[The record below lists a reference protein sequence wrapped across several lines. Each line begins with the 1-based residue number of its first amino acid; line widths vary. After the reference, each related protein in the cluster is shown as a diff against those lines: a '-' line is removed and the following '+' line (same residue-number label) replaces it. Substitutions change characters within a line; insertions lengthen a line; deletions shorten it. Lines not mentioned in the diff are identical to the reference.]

1 MVVLSYGD
9 IITKAEEFIKFG
21 KDIHFLVKGYLAEDI
36 VFYLDGETNYTQ
48 FMEYGDE
55 DYTIDEYDNDK
66 MYWVD
71 IAPKE
76 GLYYVQ
82 EAVYEPQG
90 ILAQNDEYD
99 IVYYQKNNI
108 LSKENEKRVLGNIFE
123 FTYDDDVEDDDTEDE
138 CEAIDEEYYELNDS
152 LKGDWTVE
160 TLEDC
165 NCNECLQKS
174 IEHLYAIID
183 EFEDRLDTLEDKL
196 DTLENVKGVDVF
208 EEMLDY
214 LREYC

>member
-1 MVVLSYGD
+1 MITLTFED
-9 IITKAEEFIKFG
+9 IIAKAEEFIKFG

-36 VFYLDGETNYTQ
+36 VFYLDGETDYTQ
-48 FMEYGDE
+48 YMECGDE
-55 DYTIDEYDNDK
+55 DEYIINEYYNNK

-99 IVYYQKNNI
+99 IVYYQKNYI
-108 LSKENEKRVLGNIFE
+108 LTKENENRILGNIFE
-123 FTYDDDVEDDDTEDE
+123 FTYDEDVEDDYNTEDE
-138 CEAIDEEYYELNDS
+138 CEAINEKYYELNDS

-174 IEHLYAIID
+174 VEHLYAIID
-183 EFEDRLDTLEDKL
+183 EMENRLDK
-196 DTLENVKGVDVF
+196 LENAKRADAF
-208 EEMLDY
+208 TEKLKY
-214 LREYC
+214 YI

>member
-1 MVVLSYGD
+1 MITLTFED
-9 IITKAEEFIKFG
+9 IIAKAEEFIKFG

-36 VFYLDGETNYTQ
+36 VFYLDGETDYTQ
-48 FMEYGDE
+48 YMECGDE
-55 DYTIDEYDNDK
+55 DEYIIDEYYNNK

-99 IVYYQKNNI
+99 IVYYQKNYI
-108 LSKENEKRVLGNIFE
+108 LTKENENRILGNIFE
-123 FTYDDDVEDDDTEDE
+123 FTYDDDVEDVEEDDFEE
-138 CEAIDEEYYELNDS
+138 IDEEYYELNDS

-165 NCNECLQKS
+165 NCNECLAEK

-183 EFEDRLDTLEDKL
+183 EMENRLYK
-196 DTLENVKGVDVF
+196 LENAKDTDVF
-208 EEMLDY
+208 TEMLKY

>member
-1 MVVLSYGD
+1 MITLTFED
-9 IITKAEEFIKFG
+9 IIAKAEEFIKFG
-21 KDIHFLVKGYLAEDI
+21 KEIHFLVRGYLAEDI
-36 VFYLDGETNYTQ
+36 VFYLDGETDYTQ
-48 FMEYGDE
+48 YMEYGDE
-55 DYTIDEYDNDK
+55 DEYIINEYYNNK

-99 IVYYQKNNI
+99 IVYYQKNYI
-108 LSKENEKRVLGNIFE
+108 LTKENENRILGNIFE
-123 FTYDDDVEDDDTEDE
+123 FTYDEDVEDDDFEE
-138 CEAIDEEYYELNDS
+138 IDEEYYELNDS

-160 TLEDC
+160 TLEEC
-165 NCNECLQKS
+165 NCNECLAEK

-183 EFEDRLDTLEDKL
+183 EFEDRLDTLENK
-196 DTLENVKGVDVF
+196 DTLENAKGVDVF
-208 EEMLDY
+208 EEMLEY
-214 LREYC
+214 MREYC

>member
-1 MVVLSYGD
+1 M
-9 IITKAEEFIKFG
+9 ITLTYEDVIAKAEEFIKFG

-36 VFYLDGETNYTQ
+36 VFYLDGYYTQ
-48 FMEYGDE
+48 FMEYEDE
-55 DYTIDEYDNDK
+55 YIIDEYDNDK

-71 IAPKE
+71 IAPKG

-99 IVYYQKNNI
+99 VVYYQKNNI

-123 FTYDDDVEDDDTEDE
+123 FTYDEDVEDE
-138 CEAIDEEYYELNDS
+138 CETIDEEYYELNDS

-165 NCNECLQKS
+165 NCNECLAEK

-183 EFEDRLDTLEDKL
+183 ELDKRVEELELKSEGKKDKSAS
-196 DTLENVKGVDVF
+196 DVDALETM
-208 EEMLDY
+208 ELLLDY
-214 LREYC
+214 LAEYC

>member
-1 MVVLSYGD
+1 MIKLSYED
-9 IITKAEEFIKFG
+9 IIAKAEEFFKFG

-36 VFYLDGETNYTQ
+36 VFYLDGETDYTQ
-48 FMEYGDE
+48 YMEYGDE
-55 DYTIDEYDNDK
+55 DYTIDEYYNNK

-99 IVYYQKNNI
+99 IVYYQKNYI
-108 LSKENEKRVLGNIFE
+108 LTKENENRILGNIFE
-123 FTYDDDVEDDDTEDE
+123 FTYDEDVEDDDFEE
-138 CEAIDEEYYELNDS
+138 INEEYYELNDS

-165 NCNECLQKS
+165 DCNECLADR

-183 EFEDRLDTLEDKL
+183 EMENRLDK
-196 DTLENVKGVDVF
+196 LENKDADVF
-208 EEMLDY
+208 TEMLKY

>member
-1 MVVLSYGD
+1 MITLTFED
-9 IITKAEEFIKFG
+9 IIAKAEEFIKFG
-21 KDIHFLVKGYLAEDI
+21 KEIHFLVRGYLAEDI
-36 VFYLDGETNYTQ
+36 VFYLDGETDYTQ
-48 FMEYGDE
+48 YMEYGDE
-55 DYTIDEYDNDK
+55 YIINEYYNNK

-99 IVYYQKNNI
+99 IVYYQKNYI
-108 LSKENEKRVLGNIFE
+108 LTKENENRILGNIFE
-123 FTYDDDVEDDDTEDE
+123 FTYDDDVEDGSDTEDDFDE
-138 CEAIDEEYYELNDS
+138 LFEEVMSDIEKRLERAIEKSE
-152 LKGDWTVE
+152 
-160 TLEDC
+160 EDC
-165 NCNECLQKS
+165 NCNECLAEK

-183 EFEDRLDTLEDKL
+183 EFEDRLDK
-196 DTLENVKGVDVF
+196 LENAKDTDVF
-208 EEMLDY
+208 TEMLKY

>member
-1 MVVLSYGD
+1 MIKLSYED
-9 IITKAEEFIKFG
+9 IIAKAEEFIKFG
-21 KDIHFLVKGYLAEDI
+21 KDIHFLVRGYLAEDI
-36 VFYLDGETNYTQ
+36 VFYLDGETDYTQ
-48 FMEYGDE
+48 YMEYGDE
-55 DYTIDEYDNDK
+55 DEYIINEYYNNK

-108 LSKENEKRVLGNIFE
+108 LSKENENRILGNIFE
-123 FTYDDDVEDDDTEDE
+123 FTYDEDVEDDDFEE
-138 CEAIDEEYYELNDS
+138 INEEYYELNDS

-165 NCNECLQKS
+165 NCNECLAEK

-183 EFEDRLDTLEDKL
+183 EMENRLDK
-196 DTLENVKGVDVF
+196 LENKDADVF
-208 EEMLDY
+208 TEMLKY

>member
-1 MVVLSYGD
+1 MITLTFED
-9 IITKAEEFIKFG
+9 IIAKAEEFIKFG

-36 VFYLDGETNYTQ
+36 VFYLDGETDYTQ
-48 FMEYGDE
+48 FMECGDE
-55 DYTIDEYDNDK
+55 DEYIIDEYYNNK

-108 LSKENEKRVLGNIFE
+108 LSKENENRILGNIFE
-123 FTYDDDVEDDDTEDE
+123 FTYDEDVEDDDVEQ
-138 CEAIDEEYYELNDS
+138 INEEYYELNDS
-152 LKGDWTVE
+152 LTGDWTVE

-174 IEHLYAIID
+174 VEHLYAIID
-183 EFEDRLDTLEDKL
+183 EMEDRLDK
-196 DTLENVKGVDVF
+196 LENAKRADAF
-208 EEMLDY
+208 TEMLKY

>member
-1 MVVLSYGD
+1 M
-9 IITKAEEFIKFG
+9 ITLTYEDVIAKAEEFIKFG

-36 VFYLDGETNYTQ
+36 VFYLDGYYTQ

-55 DYTIDEYDNDK
+55 DEYIIDEYDNDK

-99 IVYYQKNNI
+99 VVYYQKNNI

-123 FTYDDDVEDDDTEDE
+123 FTYDEDVEDE
-138 CEAIDEEYYELNDS
+138 CETIDEEYYELNDS

-165 NCNECLQKS
+165 NCNECLAEK

-183 EFEDRLDTLEDKL
+183 ELDKRVEELELKSEGKKDKSAS
-196 DTLENVKGVDVF
+196 DVDALETM
-208 EEMLDY
+208 ELLLDY
-214 LREYC
+214 LAEYC

>member
-1 MVVLSYGD
+1 MITLTFED
-9 IITKAEEFIKFG
+9 IIAKAEEFIKFG
-21 KDIHFLVKGYLAEDI
+21 KDIHFLVKGYLAVEM

-48 FMEYGDE
+48 YMEKGYEDE
-55 DYTIDEYDNDK
+55 YIIDEYYNNK

-123 FTYDDDVEDDDTEDE
+123 FTYDEDIEDDDFEE
-138 CEAIDEEYYELNDS
+138 INEEYYELNDS

-160 TLEDC
+160 TLEEC

-174 IEHLYAIID
+174 VEHLYAIID
-183 EFEDRLDTLEDKL
+183 EFEDRLDK
-196 DTLENVKGVDVF
+196 LENKDADVF
-208 EEMLDY
+208 TEMLKY

>member
-1 MVVLSYGD
+1 MVVLSYED
-9 IITKAEEFIKFG
+9 IIAKAEEFIKFG

-36 VFYLDGETNYTQ
+36 VFYLDGSYTQ
-48 FMEYGDE
+48 YMECGHE
-55 DYTIDEYDNDK
+55 DEYIINEYYNNK

-108 LSKENEKRVLGNIFE
+108 LSKENENRILGNIFE
-123 FTYDDDVEDDDTEDE
+123 FTYDEDVEDEYDTEDE
-138 CEAIDEEYYELNDS
+138 YEAINEEYYELNDS

-165 NCNECLQKS
+165 DCNKARIALS
-174 IEHLYAIID
+174 TAITMTPTSAKMANHI
-183 EFEDRLDTLEDKL
+183 FAIPSAPRIKQITLIPMAN
-196 DTLENVKGVDVF
+196 TMF
-208 EEMLDY
+208 
-214 LREYC
+214 

>member
-1 MVVLSYGD
+1 MIKLSYED
-9 IITKAEEFIKFG
+9 IIAKAEEFIKFG

-36 VFYLDGETNYTQ
+36 VFYFDGSYTQ

-55 DYTIDEYDNDK
+55 DEYIIDEYYNNK

-99 IVYYQKNNI
+99 IVYYQKNYI
-108 LSKENEKRVLGNIFE
+108 LTKENENRILGNIFE
-123 FTYDDDVEDDDTEDE
+123 FTYDEDVEDDDFEE
-138 CEAIDEEYYELNDS
+138 IDEEYYELNDS

-165 NCNECLQKS
+165 DCNECLAER

-183 EFEDRLDTLEDKL
+183 EMEGRIE
-196 DTLENVKGVDVF
+196 TLENAKGVDVF
-208 EEMLDY
+208 EEMLEY
-214 LREYC
+214 LREYS

>member
-1 MVVLSYGD
+1 MLSYED
-9 IITKAEEFIKFG
+9 IIAKAEEFIKFG

-55 DYTIDEYDNDK
+55 DEYIIDEYDNDK

-71 IAPKE
+71 IEPKE

-82 EAVYEPQG
+82 EAVYQPQG

-108 LSKENEKRVLGNIFE
+108 LSKKNENRILGNIFE
-123 FTYDDDVEDDDTEDE
+123 FIYDEDIEDDDVEDGVFTFTADTILYNDEECEDDDFEDE
-138 CEAIDEEYYELNDS
+138 
-152 LKGDWTVE
+152 V
-160 TLEDC
+160 C
-165 NCNECLQKS
+165 NCNECLAER

-183 EFEDRLDTLEDKL
+183 EMDRRIEA
-196 DTLENVKGVDVF
+196 LENAKDTDAF
-208 EEMLDY
+208 TEKLKY
-214 LREYC
+214 HI

>member
-1 MVVLSYGD
+1 MITLTFED
-9 IITKAEEFIKFG
+9 IIAKAEEFIKFG
-21 KDIHFLVKGYLAEDI
+21 KEIHFLVRGYLAEDI
-36 VFYLDGETNYTQ
+36 VFYLDGETDYTQ
-48 FMEYGDE
+48 YMECGDE
-55 DYTIDEYDNDK
+55 DYIINEYYNNK

-99 IVYYQKNNI
+99 IVYYQKNYI
-108 LSKENEKRVLGNIFE
+108 LTKENENRILGNIFE
-123 FTYDDDVEDDDTEDE
+123 FTYDEDVEDDDFEE
-138 CEAIDEEYYELNDS
+138 INEEYYELNDS

-174 IEHLYAIID
+174 VEHLYAIID
-183 EFEDRLDTLEDKL
+183 EFENRLDK
-196 DTLENVKGVDVF
+196 LENKDADVF
-208 EEMLDY
+208 TEMLKY

>member
-1 MVVLSYGD
+1 MITLTFED
-9 IITKAEEFIKFG
+9 IIAKAEEFIKFG
-21 KDIHFLVKGYLAEDI
+21 KDIHFLVRGYLAEDI
-36 VFYLDGETNYTQ
+36 VFYLDGETDYTQ
-48 FMEYGDE
+48 YMEYGDE
-55 DYTIDEYDNDK
+55 DEYIINEYYNNK

-99 IVYYQKNNI
+99 IVYYQKNYI
-108 LSKENEKRVLGNIFE
+108 LTKENENRILGNIFE
-123 FTYDDDVEDDDTEDE
+123 FTYDDDVEE
-138 CEAIDEEYYELNDS
+138 IDEKYYELNDS

-165 NCNECLQKS
+165 DCNECLAEK

-183 EFEDRLDTLEDKL
+183 EMEERIEALE
-196 DTLENVKGVDVF
+196 ENKDADVF
-208 EEMLDY
+208 TEMLKY

>member
-1 MVVLSYGD
+1 MENVKALATLEKWGD
-9 IITKAEEFIKFG
+9 
-21 KDIHFLVKGYLAEDI
+21 VRQR
-36 VFYLDGETNYTQ
+36 YLDKAASLGYKCHFFVLNAT
-48 FMEYGDE
+48 EYGVSQKRE
-55 DYTIDEYDNDK
+55 RVFFIGIRNDYEYDNDK

-71 IAPKE
+71 IAPKG

-99 IVYYQKNNI
+99 VVYYQKNNI

-123 FTYDDDVEDDDTEDE
+123 FTYDEDVEDE
-138 CEAIDEEYYELNDS
+138 CETIDEEYYELNDS

-165 NCNECLQKS
+165 NCNECLAEK

-183 EFEDRLDTLEDKL
+183 ELDKRVEELELKSEGKKDKSAS
-196 DTLENVKGVDVF
+196 DVDALETM
-208 EEMLDY
+208 ELLLDY
-214 LREYC
+214 LAEYC

>member
-1 MVVLSYGD
+1 MITLTFED
-9 IITKAEEFIKFG
+9 IIAKAEEFIKFG

-36 VFYLDGETNYTQ
+36 VFYFDGSYTQ

-55 DYTIDEYDNDK
+55 DEYIINEYYNNK

-99 IVYYQKNNI
+99 IVYYQKNYI
-108 LSKENEKRVLGNIFE
+108 LTKENENRILGNIFE
-123 FTYDDDVEDDDTEDE
+123 FTYDEDVEDDDFEE
-138 CEAIDEEYYELNDS
+138 IDEEYYELNDS

-174 IEHLYAIID
+174 VEHLYAIID
-183 EFEDRLDTLEDKL
+183 EMEDRIEV
-196 DTLENVKGVDVF
+196 LENAKRADAF
-208 EEMLDY
+208 TEKLKY
-214 LREYC
+214 YI